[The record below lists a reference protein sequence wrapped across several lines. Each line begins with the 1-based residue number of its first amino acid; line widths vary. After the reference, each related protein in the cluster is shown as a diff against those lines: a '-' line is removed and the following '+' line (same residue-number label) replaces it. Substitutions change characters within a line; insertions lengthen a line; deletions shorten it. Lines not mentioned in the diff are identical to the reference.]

1 MPSSA
6 TAQILRR
13 HAAAFT
19 VSFVSF
25 TALLLFNT
33 AMRRLT
39 ADQVPLSRMGEV
51 LLLSVSHISA
61 LTIPMAVLAAVLW
74 VFTRLGA
81 EGVLAAA
88 RRERHGVR
96 RLVVP
101 VLGAAAAVGVL
112 TLVFNAEILPRTNH
126 RLKVVL
132 ADGGDDYKSDR
143 EMTLFELRTAARS
156 AREEGNPEALRRAAM
171 YEVELHKKFALPAAC
186 MVFVLV
192 GAALALRFPHGGVEL
207 VFCAVFGVFGVC
219 YVFLTAGESLADR
232 LVVSPS
238 AAMWTGNAMLLAVA
252 ALLFTAPSFSM
263 NDVVAAAGAEGIT
276 VEAPAPAHE
285 NVLLAR
291 VGSSPFAPGALDR
304 LFFRPSEFFAAGHAF
319 NRSANILSMILVI
332 GIARAA
338 DSLRDDIFIA
348 QFDESTLAGSSRR
361 LESWGTFW
369 RFIIPAGALWGGWVW
384 CIGGW
389 WYRVRLRWC
398 GAHDVSA
405 RSARLVY
412 AYVSLIAA
420 LPALLVLLVD
430 TVVHENFAVAFGTA
444 TPWSLVPVITLFWAY
459 VVSYRSVT
467 GLFAVERSSALL
479 WFLALPTIVSVS
491 VMAIVRILLAR
502 FAP

>member
-1 MPSSA
+1 
-6 TAQILRR
+6 
-13 HAAAFT
+13 
-19 VSFVSF
+19 
-25 TALLLFNT
+25 
-33 AMRRLT
+33 
-39 ADQVPLSRMGEV
+39 
-51 LLLSVSHISA
+51 
-61 LTIPMAVLAAVLW
+61 
-74 VFTRLGA
+74 
-81 EGVLAAA
+81 
-88 RRERHGVR
+88 
-96 RLVVP
+96 
-101 VLGAAAAVGVL
+101 VL
-112 TLVFNAEILPRTNH
+112 TLVFNSEILPRTNH

-132 ADGGDDYKSDR
+132 AGGGDDYKSDR

-156 AREEGNPEALRRAAM
+156 AREEGNPDALRRATM

-186 MVFVLV
+186 MVLALV

-219 YVFLTAGESLADR
+219 YVFLTAGELLADR

-238 AAMWTGNAMLLAVA
+238 AAMWTGNALLLAVA
-252 ALLFTAPSFSM
+252 ALLFTAPSFSVT
-263 NDVVAAAGAEGIT
+263 DVVAAAGAEGIT
-276 VEAPAPAHE
+276 VEATAPIHE

-332 GIARAA
+332 GIAHAA
-338 DSLRDDIFIA
+338 DSLRRDIFIA
-348 QFDESTLAGSSRR
+348 HVDESSTLTASTQP
-361 LESWGTFW
+361 LESWFGFW

-420 LPALLVLLVD
+420 LPALLVLIVD
-430 TVVHENFAVAFGTA
+430 TVVHENFAVAFATA

-479 WFLALPTIVSVS
+479 WFLALPTIVTVA
-491 VMAIVRILLAR
+491 VIAIVRILLAR